1 MPSIATPGDV
11 AIYLDAADQSLP
23 TDRVTQALN
32 SAEAAVR
39 AEIGWDPIQS
49 VRTYTIGEPGRAVFL
64 PAKNV
69 TALTAVVNG
78 LTYTT
83 LTWTPDG
90 IVRFNSVVHSGTI
103 TYTAGWLASDPV
115 LDGVRAV
122 VCELAAAKLDNPRNL
137 RTWSLGDES
146 ETYMGSTAQ
155 NPLASDMRL
164 TPFRLP
170 PVVA

>member
-39 AEIGWDPIQS
+39 AELGWDPVQS
-49 VRTYTIGEPGRAVFL
+49 VRTYTIGEPTRGVLL
-64 PAKNV
+64 PAMNV
-69 TALTAVVNG
+69 TALTVTVGG
-78 LTYTT
+78 LTYTA
-83 LTWTPDG
+83 LTWTAHG
-90 IVRFNSVVHSGTI
+90 VVRFNSLVSSGTI
-103 TYTAGWLASDPV
+103 TYTAGWLAGDRE
-115 LDGVRAV
+115 LDGIRAAV
-122 VCELAAAKLDNPRNL
+122 VELAVSKLDNPRNL

-155 NPLASDMRL
+155 NPLVSDPRL
-164 TPFRLP
+164 RPFRLP
-170 PVVA
+170 PAVA